1 MGSTLFRWSIYPILF
16 IIVMTFTSP
25 VTWNIIPNN
34 IPNLNYLFLQTYPD
48 SARYMLST
56 IVQSEAAIFALIVS
70 LSLVA
75 VQLSASS
82 FSSRIIEIFKKSPD
96 VWTLILIYIF
106 LIIYGVAILKLIE
119 PNEEIISDFE
129 YYISLD
135 YRLGVF
141 AFLALIPY
149 IWNILDLLKPSNII
163 DKLSEKITKER
174 ILSIDR
180 FGDKNDA
187 IQPITD
193 IIISSLMR
201 YDESTVIYGL
211 NAIGSKLEL
220 IFTEFDKCDVCNV
233 SIVFRHL
240 SIIGELAVE
249 KRDAYATVHAIVT
262 IGQIGM
268 LATEEMLEEVSL
280 QSILSIGE
288 IGTRSNRQNME
299 YVSIWAVNLLGKIG
313 VLATNKMFQNNCALQ
328 AILFTKDIGATAAET
343 SRKVSIKHATSSI
356 RSIGMEGSKR
366 RQKDTVLIA
375 VSELEKLGVISIES
389 GLENEAIAAAESL
402 EAITIIAIENNLE
415 SEAVFAARAIG
426 NLGTIAAKKE
436 FKEMISN
443 ILLYL
448 KKIGE
453 NSIDRRSE
461 KTASIAIIGL
471 GSVGIASAKQKL
483 CKATDQSISQ
493 IKFLQILAKENKLDD
508 ISSLGEKSIN
518 NIYSSIDFKKD
529 DINIESG
536 I

>member
-1 MGSTLFRWSIYPILF
+1 MGNTLLRWSIYPILF
-16 IIVMTFTSP
+16 IIVMTITSP
-25 VTWNIIPNN
+25 VTWNIIPNSM
-34 IPNLNYLFLQTYPD
+34 PNSNYFFLQTYPD

-82 FSSRIIEIFKKSPD
+82 FSARIIEIFKKTPD

-119 PNEEIISDFE
+119 PNEKIISDFE
-129 YYISLD
+129 YYILLD
-135 YRLGVF
+135 YRLSVF
-141 AFLALIPY
+141 ALLALIPY

-174 ILSIDR
+174 ILSTDII
-180 FGDKNDA
+180 GGENDA

-220 IFTEFDKCDVCNV
+220 IFTEFDKYNRCNV
-233 SIVFRHL
+233 SVVFRHL

-249 KRDAYATVHAIVT
+249 KRDAHATVHVIVT

-268 LATEEMLEEVSL
+268 LATEKMQEEVSL

-299 YVSIWAVNLLGKIG
+299 YVSIWAVDLLGKIG
-313 VLATNKMFQNNCALQ
+313 VLATNKMFQNSCAPQ
-328 AILFTKDIGATAAET
+328 AILYAKDIGATAAET
-343 SRKVSIKHATSSI
+343 SREVSIRHATSSI
-356 RSIGMEGSKR
+356 RSIGMEGSKH
-366 RQKDTVLIA
+366 RQKNTVLIA
-375 VSELEKLGVISIES
+375 ASELEKLGVISIES
-389 GLENEAIAAAESL
+389 GLESEAIAAAESL
-402 EAITIIAIENNLE
+402 EAITIITIENNLE
-415 SEAVFAARAIG
+415 NEAVFATHAIG
-426 NLGTIAAKKE
+426 NLGSTAAKKE

-443 ILLYL
+443 TLLYL

-471 GSVGIASAKQKL
+471 GSIGIASAKQEL
-483 CKATDQSISQ
+483 SKATDQAISQ
-493 IKFLQILAKENKLDD
+493 IRFLQILAKENKLDD

-518 NIYSSIDFKKD
+518 NICASVDLKKD
-529 DINIESG
+529 AMNIESRV
-536 I
+536 